1 MRWHERWLPHEK
13 ITPMAVTPLDNG
25 DTTMARKGRAQATSP
40 IPDWATLRPPVTE
53 TLLADITRRIV
64 EKFQPYKV
72 VLFGSYAYGT
82 PDLDSDV
89 DLLVVMDSD
98 ESIVQRIRRVTEVAK
113 VRFVPMDIIVR
124 TPAELA
130 ERLAM
135 GDFFLAEI
143 LEKGKVLYRRESS
156 C

>member
-1 MRWHERWLPHEK
+1 
-13 ITPMAVTPLDNG
+13 MAS
-25 DTTMARKGRAQATSP
+25 KGKTQATHP
-40 IPDWATLRPPVTE
+40 IPDWAALRPPVTE
-53 TLLADITRRIV
+53 ALLASITQCIV

-72 VLFGSYAYGT
+72 ILFGSYAYGA

-98 ESIVQRIRRVTEVAK
+98 EPMAQRIRWVMEVAK
-113 VRFVPMDIIVR
+113 VHFLPMDIIVR
-124 TPAELA
+124 TPAEMA

-143 LEKGKVLYRRESS
+143 LEKGKMLYRREAT

>member
-1 MRWHERWLPHEK
+1 
-13 ITPMAVTPLDNG
+13 MAVMPLDNG
-25 DTTMARKGRAQATSP
+25 DTTMAHKGKTQATRP

-53 TLLADITRRIV
+53 ALLTDITRRIV

-98 ESIVQRIRRVTEVAK
+98 ESIVQRIRRVMEVAK
-113 VRFVPMDIIVR
+113 MRFLPMDIIVR
-124 TPAELA
+124 TPAEVA

-143 LEKGKVLYRRESS
+143 LEKGKVLYRRESA

>member
-1 MRWHERWLPHEK
+1 
-13 ITPMAVTPLDNG
+13 MAMTPLDNG
-25 DTTMARKGRAQATSP
+25 DTTMARKGKAQATSP
-40 IPDWATLRPPVTE
+40 IPDWATLRPPVTDA
-53 TLLADITRRIV
+53 LLADIIRRIV

-98 ESIVQRIRRVTEVAK
+98 EPMAQRIRLVREVAK
-113 VRFVPMDIIVR
+113 VRFLPMDIIVR
-124 TPAELA
+124 TPAEMA
-130 ERLAM
+130 QRLAM

-143 LEKGKVLYRRESS
+143 LQKGKVLYRRESP
-156 C
+156 

>member
-1 MRWHERWLPHEK
+1 MTICTK
-13 ITPMAVTPLDNG
+13 
-25 DTTMARKGRAQATSP
+25 RKAQATIS
-40 IPDWATLRPPVTE
+40 IPDWATLYPPVTDA
-53 TLLADITRRIV
+53 LLADITRRIV

-72 VLFGSYAYGT
+72 LLFGSYAYGT

-98 ESIVQRIRRVTEVAK
+98 EPMAQRIRRVTEVAK
-113 VRFVPMDIIVR
+113 VRFLPMDIIVR
-124 TPAELA
+124 TPAEVA
-130 ERLAM
+130 QRLAM

-143 LEKGKVLYRRESS
+143 LDKGKVLYRLESI

>member
-1 MRWHERWLPHEK
+1 
-13 ITPMAVTPLDNG
+13 MAVTPLDNG
-25 DTTMARKGRAQATSP
+25 DTTMARKGKAQATGP
-40 IPDWATLRPPVTE
+40 IPDSATMRPPVTE
-53 TLLADITRRIV
+53 ALLADITRRIL

-98 ESIVQRIRRVTEVAK
+98 EPIVQRIRRVMEVAK
-113 VRFVPMDIIVR
+113 VRFLPMDILVR
-124 TPAELA
+124 TPAEMA

-135 GDFFLAEI
+135 GDFFLSETAMCRPA
-143 LEKGKVLYRRESS
+143 LLQTVP
-156 C
+156 

>member
-1 MRWHERWLPHEK
+1 
-13 ITPMAVTPLDNG
+13 MAMTPLDNG
-25 DTTMARKGRAQATSP
+25 DTTMARKGKAHATSP
-40 IPDWATLRPPVTE
+40 IPDWATLRPPVTDA
-53 TLLADITRRIV
+53 LLADITQHIV

-98 ESIVQRIRRVTEVAK
+98 EPMAQRIRRVTEVAK
-113 VRFVPMDIIVR
+113 VRFLPMDIIVR
-124 TPAELA
+124 TPAEMA
-130 ERLAM
+130 QRLVM

-143 LEKGKVLYRRESS
+143 LDKGKVLYRRESI

>member
-1 MRWHERWLPHEK
+1 
-13 ITPMAVTPLDNG
+13 MAMTPLDNG
-25 DTTMARKGRAQATSP
+25 DTFMAHKGKAQATSP
-40 IPDWATLRPPVTE
+40 IPDWATLRPPVTDA
-53 TLLADITRRIV
+53 LLSDITRRIV

-72 VLFGSYAYGT
+72 VLFGSYAYGA

-98 ESIVQRIRRVTEVAK
+98 EPMAQRIRRVTEVAK
-113 VRFVPMDIIVR
+113 VRFLPMDIIVR
-124 TPAELA
+124 TPAEMA
-130 ERLAM
+130 QRLVM

-143 LEKGKVLYRRESS
+143 LDKGKVLYRRESI

>member
-1 MRWHERWLPHEK
+1 M
-13 ITPMAVTPLDNG
+13 
-25 DTTMARKGRAQATSP
+25 
-40 IPDWATLRPPVTE
+40 PDWATLRPSVTE
-53 TLLADITRRIV
+53 ALLVGITRRIV
-64 EKFQPYKV
+64 EKFQPNTV
-72 VLFGSYAYGT
+72 ILFGSYAYGT

-98 ESIVQRIRRVTEVAK
+98 ESMAQRIRQVTEVAK
-113 VRFVPMDIIVR
+113 IRFLPMDIIVR
-124 TPAELA
+124 TPAEMA

-143 LEKGKVLYRRESS
+143 LEKGKVLYRREST